1 MSHILRMVQLSILFL
16 FCISFLFCAKP
27 GSRSSFYLIFGRWI
41 GGGFSFCHICSA
53 LVTDAI
59 RLWPNR
65 ASGTIVD
72 FVVYNTIFNIGWA
85 DLQVF
90 LFVFLLAYLVRDA
103 IHKGGWLGGLCY
115 KSFMIDYFSFCIFQ
129 IIWNFPILFF
139 FSSLAYLVRDAIHLR
154 RLNRRFML

>member
-1 MSHILRMVQLSILFL
+1 MVDFWLTLKMTQALRKNVTFGIYSFYNQFISWFCVSYFKSSWVFYSCSVFL
-16 FCISFLFCAKP
+16 FFFCGKP

-90 LFVFLLAYLVRDA
+90 LFVFLL
-103 IHKGGWLGGLCY
+103 
-115 KSFMIDYFSFCIFQ
+115 SFGIFGQ
-129 IIWNFPILFF
+129 RCNP
-139 FSSLAYLVRDAIHLR
+139 
-154 RLNRRFML
+154 

>member
-1 MSHILRMVQLSILFL
+1 MFHILSPAECFIPVLYF
-16 FCISFLFCAKP
+16 FFFCAKP

-59 RLWPNR
+59 RLWLNR

-90 LFVFLLAYLVRDA
+90 LFVCFSSFFWHIWSEMQSIKVGRNHLWFIISVFYTSNYLELSYFVFLLFFGIFGQR
-103 IHKGGWLGGLCY
+103 CY
-115 KSFMIDYFSFCIFQ
+115 PSKE
-129 IIWNFPILFF
+129 
-139 FSSLAYLVRDAIHLR
+139 AE
-154 RLNRRFML
+154 